1 MHDNASAKEGFVP
14 FAGHQTWYQIVG
26 SAEAPGKL
34 PLLCLHGGPGATW
47 HHMEPYAELAE
58 GRRVI
63 CYDQLGC
70 GNSAVTE
77 PHNPSMWTTQLYLDE
92 ITAVRAALGRL
103 ADQRDLKRAEVLGK
117 DRDDVDAHIGTS
129 SRERPAAGSRRTSLA
144 TSAGQP
150 DRWSARPE
158 LSWVAGPAGLASL
171 VVESSPASVPF
182 WLTELAKLRAELPAE
197 VEQTLRRHEAAGTT
211 DSEEYQSTMM
221 AFYDR
226 HVCRVRPWPDW
237 LQRTFDGLEANP
249 EVYHTM
255 NGPSEFHVIGP
266 LKDFDITADLGAIT
280 VPALLFCGEFDE
292 VTPATMAQARDGIKG
307 SELIVM
313 PGCSHMSQAE
323 DPAGTLGLVRG
334 WLAGIEA
341 ARQAG

>member
-92 ITAVRAALGRL
+92 ITAVRAALG
-103 ADQRDLKRAEVLGK
+103 LGEC
-117 DRDDVDAHIGTS
+117 HIIGH
-129 SRERPAAGSRRTSLA
+129 
-144 TSAGQP
+144 
-150 DRWSARPE
+150 
-158 LSWVAGPAGLASL
+158 SWGGMLGMAYAITRPAGLASL

-307 SELIVM
+307 SELVVM